1 MVKKYSIWILA
12 FSLIFLATQ
21 DYLFI
26 SNWPDTLWMGL
37 PVWLF
42 YFIGIHILFIVAI
55 YRLSV
60 TRENN

>member
-1 MVKKYSIWILA
+1 MVKKPVIWILT

-26 SNWPDTLWMGL
+26 FNWSDKLWMGL

-42 YFIGIHILFIVAI
+42 YFIGIHIIFIIAI
-55 YRLSV
+55 YRLSKA
-60 TRENN
+60 RAKN